1 MLNGKLV
8 LLTACAVVSIVL
20 FFSIN
25 LRGDPRFAL
34 ELRAVKF
41 IALLQVAVSVALS
54 TVVFQTITANRILTP
69 SIMGMDALFVLLQ
82 TMLVF
87 FLGAVGFV
95 ALNTS
100 FKTVGEVVL
109 MSALASALFLPL
121 LRYRTSM
128 TLLLLGGIVVGVLFR
143 SLTTLIARLL
153 DPNDFA
159 VVQGVSYA
167 EFNTIESQFLPHFVV
182 LTLIVFLICWKSRH
196 VLDVFLLGRDTAI
209 GLGVNWNLH
218 AAGLLALIGA
228 LVATSTALVGPVT
241 FLGLLVV
248 ALAERILGTQR
259 HGQMLIG
266 ACLVSIILLVGGQ
279 TLLSHAFHNAV
290 PLGILIEFVGG
301 ITFLF
306 LLFSRKPS

>member
-8 LLTACAVVSIVL
+8 LLTVCAMVSIVL
-20 FFSIN
+20 FFGIN
-25 LRGDPRFAL
+25 LRGDPKFAL

-54 TVVFQTITANRILTP
+54 TVMFQTITANRILTP

-82 TMLVF
+82 TVLVF
-87 FLGAVGFV
+87 VLGAVGFA
-95 ALNTS
+95 ALNTG
-100 FKTVGEVVL
+100 FKTVGEVTL
-109 MSALASALFLPL
+109 MSGLASALFLPL

-143 SLTTLIARLL
+143 SLTSLIARLL

-167 EFNTIESQFLPHFVV
+167 EFNTIESQFLPHFAV

-209 GLGVNWNLH
+209 GLGVNWSLY

-248 ALAERILGTQR
+248 GLTERILGTQR
-259 HGQMLIG
+259 HGQMLIA

-301 ITFLF
+301 ITFLC